1 MVPSRYSNKLLLYLL
16 RNLLEQALMNYS
28 ILLDGCVSIEDY
40 ELILEALFEH
50 SRLSLLQRDGSAGAV
65 APKFMELHREVHI

>member
-1 MVPSRYSNKLLLYLL
+1 M
-16 RNLLEQALMNYS
+16 
-28 ILLDGCVSIEDY
+28 LDGYVSIEDY

-50 SRLSLLQRDGSAGAV
+50 SHLSLLQRDGSAGAV